1 MFRYKA
7 NIPKLILSIVAI
19 FLLNGCD
26 KDITDMTKSITDK
39 SEYSVPAPKVE
50 EELSS
55 LMAIDKNPARK
66 KALETAHNDW
76 LKLKTSHCAS
86 QISQQDKK
94 DDKKLQECYEA
105 FDNQRIDFLKQQKIK
120 LLYEAP
126 CQGEILKNNYKV
138 TYPQEKGYNRG
149 IPRSVVAASC
159 APVVAVTFS
168 NDMTEIYDIVNGQLI
183 NRIKTLDTKDRSVGY
198 NFSLS
203 PNGRI
208 LICSFFMPK
217 AELMMW
223 DVMTGEL
230 LRYITINLGNKLITS
245 DGRYFIYSER
255 NKLCIYDIVTGE
267 VIWNIEGKDWS
278 TYSMAL
284 SPDEKYLIA
293 VRGQNIE
300 CWELFKTSD
309 GKLSM
314 NIKAMEP
321 LQNYHPTSM
330 VFAQDSQS
338 FYSILYPLKVVE
350 RRVFDLKE
358 MNRYSFPQFQNFS
371 LKNIY
376 KTDVLLMEV
385 YLSSNSINAFY
396 VDMAR
401 KTSKKIIE
409 QIDNYTKLAALSNGQ
424 MILAGVNDL
433 KTLNVPDKS
442 QFNTFGNV
450 IGNVIIENVY
460 VNSMIKDAVKDVVKT
475 EADKPSQP
483 DCESIQMEAI
493 GVYEGTLPGNRNRGQ
508 ARIAGYVDVNVGPTD
523 KDLKLVL
530 SSYEPVIWR
539 LHLTSNARLSEIYL
553 SGSNDS
559 RVEGIENVN
568 INYIGNAYAYN
579 DSNSSN
585 SGGYLRSW
593 RRSGRDSSSLSSEV
607 KQKTGCDIKN
617 FQGTY
622 KGAMFYV
629 GRVTKGLSE
638 EKDVYK
644 TVDEKGNVIFSNN

>member
-1 MFRYKA
+1 MFHHKV
-7 NIPKLILSIVAI
+7 NLPKPIFV
-19 FLLNGCD
+19 FLLIFFLCGCGQ
-26 KDITDMTKSITDK
+26 DITDMAKSITNK
-39 SEYSVPAPKVE
+39 EEYAAPAPKVE

-55 LMAIDKNPARK
+55 LMSMDKNSERK
-66 KALETAHNDW
+66 KALETAHKDW
-76 LKLKTSHCAS
+76 LKLRTSHCAS

-94 DDKKLQECYEA
+94 DDRKLQECYEA
-105 FDNQRIDFLKQQKIK
+105 FDNQRIDFIKQQKIK
-120 LLYEAP
+120 LLYESP
-126 CQGEILKNNYKV
+126 CQGEIIKNNYRV
-138 TYPQEKGYNRG
+138 TYPQEKGYTRG
-149 IPRSVVAASC
+149 IPRSVVAASR
-159 APVVAVTFS
+159 APVVAVTFA

-198 NFSLS
+198 NFFLS

-217 AELMMW
+217 SELMMW

-230 LRYITINLGNKLITS
+230 LRYVTINLGNKLITS

-314 NIKAMEP
+314 NIRTMEP

-385 YLSSNSINAFY
+385 YLSSNTINAFY
-396 VDMAR
+396 VDMTR
-401 KTSKKIIE
+401 KTAYKIIE
-409 QIDNYTKLAALSNGQ
+409 HVDNYTKLAPLSNGQ
-424 MILAGVNDL
+424 MILAGVNGL
-433 KTLNVPDKS
+433 KTLNVPDKNE
-442 QFNTFGNV
+442 FAAFGGS
-450 IGNVIIENVY
+450 IGNVVVENVY
-460 VNSMIKDAVKDVVKT
+460 VDAMIKDTVKDFVKI
-475 EADKPSQP
+475 EKPSQP
-483 DCESIQMEAI
+483 DCESIRTEAV
-493 GVYEGTLPGNRNRGQ
+493 GVYEGTLPNNRTRGFQ
-508 ARIAGYVDVNVGPTD
+508 ERIAGYVDVNIGPTD
-523 KDLKLVL
+523 KPVKLVL

-539 LHLTSNARLSEIYL
+539 LHLTSNANLSEIYL

-559 RVEGIENVN
+559 RVEGVDDIT
-568 INYIGNAYAYN
+568 ITFIGKEFAYN
-579 DSNSSN
+579 DSYSR
-585 SGGYLRSW
+585 GYRHGSRS
-593 RRSGRDSSSLSSEV
+593 RNDSSTLSSAV
-607 KQKTGCDIKN
+607 KQKTGCPIDK

-622 KGAMFYV
+622 KGSMFYI
-629 GRVTKGLSE
+629 GRVTKGVSE
-638 EKDVYK
+638 VKDVYK
-644 TVDEKGNVIFSNN
+644 TVDEKGNVVFSNN